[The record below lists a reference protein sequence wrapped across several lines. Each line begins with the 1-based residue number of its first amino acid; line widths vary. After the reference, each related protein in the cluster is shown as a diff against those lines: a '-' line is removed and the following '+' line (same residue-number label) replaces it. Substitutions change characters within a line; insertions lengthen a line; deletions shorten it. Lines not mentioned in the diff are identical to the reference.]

1 MKNKITILGGGPA
14 GLAIAYYSNQ
24 NNLSFNLYE
33 SSNRVGGNCI
43 TISHKNF
50 LYDSGAH
57 RLHDKD
63 AETIKI
69 IKNILGNDLK
79 LIHVPS
85 QIYRDGCFIDFPL
98 SPLNLLKFLGLRNFI
113 ISIFQIIKEKV
124 KKKSVHNSFHEMAI
138 NTYGKKISYLFL
150 IYYTEK
156 LWGLPTTYLSPEVAG
171 KRLKGLNIKTFIL
184 EAFSKK
190 IKKTAHLDGYFY
202 YPKYGIGSIFEK
214 MSLIFQDQVNLS
226 DAAIRINHLNYKITS
241 VVFKKSGLVPVDVLV
256 SSLPIEK
263 MIFLLNPSPP
273 IEVIESAKRIKF
285 RNIVL
290 VSLFLNKKS
299 INMNGSMYFPSKKY
313 PFTRIYEPKNRS
325 EFMSP
330 VDKTS
335 LIVEIPCQK
344 EDDFWKCDDKKNIDR
359 ISSML
364 IDIGFFKF
372 KDIID
377 AKVDRI
383 THAYPVLEKKYK
395 QKTFLI
401 TDYLSQFKNLK
412 MTGRN
417 GLFSYTHIHDHMIN
431 GRKIVDS
438 ITKNS

>member
-1 MKNKITILGGGPA
+1 
-14 GLAIAYYSNQ
+14 
-24 NNLSFNLYE
+24 
-33 SSNRVGGNCI
+33 
-43 TISHKNF
+43 
-50 LYDSGAH
+50 
-57 RLHDKD
+57 
-63 AETIKI
+63 
-69 IKNILGNDLK
+69 
-79 LIHVPS
+79 
-85 QIYRDGCFIDFPL
+85 
-98 SPLNLLKFLGLRNFI
+98 
-113 ISIFQIIKEKV
+113 
-124 KKKSVHNSFHEMAI
+124 
-138 NTYGKKISYLFL
+138 
-150 IYYTEK
+150 
-156 LWGLPTTYLSPEVAG
+156 
-171 KRLKGLNIKTFIL
+171 
-184 EAFSKK
+184 
-190 IKKTAHLDGYFY
+190 
-202 YPKYGIGSIFEK
+202 
-214 MSLIFQDQVNLS
+214 
-226 DAAIRINHLNYKITS
+226 
-241 VVFKKSGLVPVDVLV
+241 
-256 SSLPIEK
+256 
-263 MIFLLNPSPP
+263 
-273 IEVIESAKRIKF
+273 
-285 RNIVL
+285 
-290 VSLFLNKKS
+290 
-299 INMNGSMYFPSKKY
+299 MNGSMYFPSKKY